1 MKDSL
6 LYAANWKM
14 YLSFNQEM
22 QFFNAHKKQLIELSQ
37 QSTIALLP
45 SFVSLVPLAQ
55 ELKSTHLKLGAQDC
69 SSELPGAYTGQVPAQ
84 SLSQIGC
91 SYCLVGHSELRKL
104 GQSTDQIVQKI
115 IRLYEQKV
123 TPIVCVGETEA
134 EYKQDKTT
142 HVIRKQLL
150 PILEIPYLKKIIIAY
165 EPAWA
170 IGTDK
175 TPHAH
180 EITDVFS
187 YLSSCIKDADNNV
200 EYMLLY
206 GGSVSQSNIKE
217 FKKIPGIGGFLIG
230 HNSLDFQEFEKIV
243 SL

>member
-14 YLSFNQEM
+14 YLPFNKEI
-22 QFFNAHKKQLIELSQ
+22 QFFNTHKKQLIELSQ
-37 QSTIALLP
+37 HSTIALFP
-45 SFVSLVPLAQ
+45 SFVSLTTLAQ
-55 ELKSTHLKLGAQDC
+55 EIKSSQLKLGAQDC
-69 SSELPGAYTGQVPAQ
+69 SAESPGAYTGQVSAQ

-91 SYCLVGHSELRKL
+91 SYCLVGHSELQKL

-115 IRLYEQKV
+115 IRLYEQKI
-123 TPIVCVGETEA
+123 TPIVCIGETEA

-142 HVIRKQLL
+142 HVIRKQLM

-175 TPHAH
+175 TPHPH
-180 EITDVFS
+180 EIANVFS
-187 YLSSCIKDADNNV
+187 YISSCIKDAGNNV
-200 EYMLLY
+200 DYTLLY
-206 GGSVSQSNIKE
+206 GGSVAQSNIKE
-217 FKKIPGIGGFLIG
+217 LKKIPGMGGFLIG

-243 SL
+243 SW